1 VREQKIRKEY
11 EKKLEQKQQ
20 EMRDRIVTSVY
31 RNTDLSRGEVG
42 QSPPEDMQI
51 KQQRVGQI
59 VNGD

>member
-31 RNTDLSRGEVG
+31 RNTDLSQGEVG